1 MGKQDFFLEP
11 DDAQTMGDINYMRK
25 SVRVRR
31 TFPKTLKNKDGFAI
45 EKQVSATEDV
55 ALSDRNVGNGLVSSN
70 NSFTPSNNSFVAQT
84 QNTVTQEPNNNIAQ
98 EPNNNIQP
106 TSNPEERRQTD
117 TNMDMFRN
125 MARNI
130 KKKDNWKQNF

>member
-84 QNTVTQEPNNNIAQ
+84 QNTVTQEPS
-98 EPNNNIQP
+98 NNIQP
-106 TSNPEERRQTD
+106 TSNPEERRKTD

-130 KKKDNWKQNF
+130 KKR

>member
-1 MGKQDFFLEP
+1 MAKNDFFLDP

-84 QNTVTQEPNNNIAQ
+84 QNTVTQEPS
-98 EPNNNIQP
+98 NNIQP
-106 TSNPEERRQTD
+106 TSNPEERRKTD

-130 KKKDNWKQNF
+130 KKR

>member
-1 MGKQDFFLEP
+1 MGKNDFFLEP

-45 EKQVSATEDV
+45 EKQVSATEGV
-55 ALSDRNVGNGLVSSN
+55 SLSDRNKGIQPQTNTFFTTSPAPVASPAPEASNTTPEVTNNNGSQT
-70 NSFTPSNNSFVAQT
+70 TPSSEDRRKADNSM
-84 QNTVTQEPNNNIAQ
+84 
-98 EPNNNIQP
+98 
-106 TSNPEERRQTD
+106 D
-117 TNMDMFRN
+117 TFLN

-130 KKKDNWKQNF
+130 KNRR